1 MIQKEQAI
9 ELVAKFVNLVD
20 SEISGKDG
28 FEFDKDTQLNNSKQC
43 GLIAINEA
51 INWADNIEIVR
62 HLNKIKT
69 EIEKL

>member
-1 MIQKEQAI
+1 MKEKEQAI

-20 SEISGKDG
+20 SEIAGKDG

-43 GLIAINEA
+43 GIIAINEA
-51 INWADNIEIVR
+51 INWTDNVEIVR
-62 HLNKIKT
+62 HLNRIKE